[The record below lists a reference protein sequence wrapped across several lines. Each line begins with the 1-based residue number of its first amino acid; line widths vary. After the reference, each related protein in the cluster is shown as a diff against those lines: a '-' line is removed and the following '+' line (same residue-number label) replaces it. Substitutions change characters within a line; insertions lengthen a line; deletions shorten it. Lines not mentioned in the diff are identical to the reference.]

1 MKNAKLFIVLVA
13 LAAFAFSCKKEVEL
27 TLDEKILKV
36 DQTWDYYE
44 NDSLLGTVEF
54 KRDRNVSFDGVS
66 GAIKWEVLGETVEMP
81 NIRVYAVG
89 GSQSVADIYK
99 MDNWVLS
106 RGEVF
111 FTVVHNNDNEELR
124 LMSNNIVG
132 PMRSFDLK

>member
-27 TLDEKILKV
+27 TEDEKILKV

-89 GSQSVADIYK
+89 GSQPVADIYK

-106 RGEVF
+106 MGEVS
-111 FTVVHNNDNEELR
+111 FTVVHNSDNEEIF
-124 LMSNNIVG
+124 LMYD
-132 PMRSFDLK
+132 SFIGQGRYFYLK